1 MHRTNR
7 VPRIKFWSTL
17 LGLGLGALL
26 SAGMGMAQ
34 ERQAPPPPPE
44 ATPRSN
50 VLIVP
55 IGGSL
60 PLRMKGNKPIRTVE
74 NQNERVLEIRTTPE
88 PTTIYL
94 LGKEAGTSR
103 ITLTA
108 LDDTKEGYDVIVQLD
123 IEYLRSVLQR
133 TVPTANLSLIP
144 IGANSIIIG
153 GTVNHA
159 EDIDIIMRTA
169 NAVMGG
175 AAAGGVG
182 GDRIINAMKMAGV
195 QQVQLDCV
203 VAFVNRS
210 LLRQMGFDWLET
222 GAHHVA
228 ASSIAGGLVV
238 PTPGSA
244 ISGSSG
250 NAGLTIPNT
259 VGSPSNLFLA
269 LINQEEQFF
278 GFLQAMRDESLT
290 KILAEPKLTILSG
303 RSANLLSGGEQAVPS
318 AGGLGTTT
326 VQFQPFGTQL
336 TVMPLVMGN
345 GKIHLEIEPIVS
357 NLDPASGTSI
367 GGTTVPG
374 RLIQSLHTTVEIE
387 TGQTLAIGG
396 LIEND
401 VTAST
406 SKIPI
411 LGDLPFIGAAFS
423 RKNFQET
430 EKELVV
436 LVTPHL
442 VDPMSCDQ
450 LPKLLPGQ
458 ETRSPDD
465 FELFLE
471 QLLESPRGPREICHD
486 GVYVPAY
493 KNGPTAGAFPCG
505 GYCGGNN
512 CRGAGLWGS
521 KCAGARM
528 AESSNGY
535 HAEAPAGPEMR
546 IGTSGS
552 SGRGADLLPPT
563 DAVEPAGSSLGE
575 PPTGPGRDSKPAAL
589 PTLAPY
595 GASGGR

>member
-26 SAGMGMAQ
+26 AAGVGMAQ
-34 ERQAPPPPPE
+34 ERPAPAPPAE
-44 ATPRSN
+44 TGPRSN

-60 PLRMKGNKPIRTVE
+60 PLRMKGNKPIKTVE
-74 NQNERVLEIRTTPE
+74 NQNERVLDIRPSPE

-94 LGKEAGTSR
+94 VGKEAGTSR

-108 LDDTKEGYDVIVQLD
+108 LDDAKESYDVIVQLD

-133 TVPTANLSLIP
+133 TVPTANLTLIP
-144 IGANSIIIG
+144 IGASSIIIG
-153 GTVNHA
+153 GWVNHA

-169 NAVMGG
+169 NGIMGG
-175 AAAGGVG
+175 AAGPAG

-195 QQVQLDCV
+195 QQVQLDVV

-210 LLRQMGFDWLET
+210 LFRTMGFDWLET
-222 GAHHVA
+222 GAHHVS
-228 ASSIAGGLVV
+228 ASSIAGGLVI
-238 PTPGSA
+238 PAPGS
-244 ISGSSG
+244 SLGGSSG
-250 NAGLTIPNT
+250 NAALSIPGVSSN
-259 VGSPSNLFLA
+259 PSNIFLA

-278 GFLQAMRDESLT
+278 GFLQAMKDENLT
-290 KILAEPKLTILSG
+290 KILAQPKIVTLSG
-303 RSANLLSGGEQAVPS
+303 RSATILSGGQQAVPS
-318 AGGLGTTT
+318 SGGLGTTT
-326 VQFQPFGTQL
+326 VQFENFGTQL
-336 TVMPLVMGN
+336 NVLPLVMGN
-345 GKIHLEIEPIVS
+345 GKIHLDIEPEVS
-357 NLDPASGTSI
+357 NLDPASGTTI
-367 GGTTVPG
+367 AGTSVPG
-374 RLIQSLHTTVEIE
+374 RLIQRVHTTVEME

-401 VTAST
+401 VSASNA
-406 SKIPI
+406 KIPV

-423 RKNFQET
+423 KKTYTET

-442 VDPMSCDQ
+442 VDPMSCEQ

-471 QLLESPRGPREICHD
+471 QLLESPRGPREVCV
-486 GVYVPAY
+486 GGRYLPAY
-493 KNGPTAGAFPCG
+493 RNGPTGDMFPCA

-512 CRGAGLWGS
+512 CNGGPCLGS
-521 KCAGARM
+521 RNCGVV
-528 AESSNGY
+528 ESSNGV
-535 HAEAPAGPEMR
+535 HHIEAAAAAERKAW
-546 IGTSGS
+546 TSGS

-563 DAVEPAGSSLGE
+563 DAVEGPNSA
-575 PPTGPGRDSKPAAL
+575 PPPVGPGGESKPAAL
-589 PTLAPY
+589 PTLAPL
-595 GASGGR
+595 GSNGGR